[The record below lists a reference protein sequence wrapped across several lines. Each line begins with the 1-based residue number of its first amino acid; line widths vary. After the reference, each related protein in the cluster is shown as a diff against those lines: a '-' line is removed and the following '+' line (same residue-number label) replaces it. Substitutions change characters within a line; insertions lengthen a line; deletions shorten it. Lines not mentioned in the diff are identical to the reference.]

1 MAILT
6 RLRRSLEARFA
17 GWVRRRQGEDA
28 LPVGI
33 HRRRLYI
40 LPTQAGA
47 GFAVLLFGMLLA
59 GLNYANS
66 LALLV
71 TFLLGGLTLVAMH
84 LAHRNLLGVRIVGA
98 RVEPAFAGD
107 ESRLE
112 IVFDAGCATRVAC
125 ALLWRDVGGESRSL
139 PVDALRGEQAA
150 ATVSLPAP
158 RRGVYEVGRIRVAS
172 TWPFGFFRVW
182 TWLHMPLERVVYPAA
197 RGTLSRYAA
206 AGSRRGALE
215 RPEAGDDE
223 WQALRA
229 YRDGDAPRRIAW
241 KAWARGAP
249 LLVGEYAAEGS
260 SQHEFSYD
268 ALAPLPHE
276 ARLEQLCRWIVDAAE
291 RGEPW
296 ALRLPG
302 VAIGMDSGARHRHRC
317 LAALARLPA

>member
-182 TWLHMPLERVVYPAA
+182 TWLHLPLERVVYPAA
-197 RGTLSRYAA
+197 RGTLSRRLATMGTSTTSQA
-206 AGSRRGALE
+206 TTNSTTISDVGILIRRPSSDQRRTRHATTE
-215 RPEAGDDE
+215 MTRQVHA
-223 WQALRA
+223 RA
-229 YRDGDAPRRIAW
+229 PIAQV
-241 KAWARGAP
+241 P
-249 LLVGEYAAEGS
+249 VGTHPWRQNPVTDGS
-260 SQHEFSYD
+260 S
-268 ALAPLPHE
+268 
-276 ARLEQLCRWIVDAAE
+276 
-291 RGEPW
+291 
-296 ALRLPG
+296 
-302 VAIGMDSGARHRHRC
+302 
-317 LAALARLPA
+317 